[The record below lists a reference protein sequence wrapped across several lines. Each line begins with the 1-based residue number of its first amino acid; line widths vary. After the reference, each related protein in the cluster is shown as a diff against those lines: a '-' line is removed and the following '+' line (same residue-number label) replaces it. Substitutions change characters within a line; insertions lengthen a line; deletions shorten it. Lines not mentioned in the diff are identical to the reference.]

1 MIQLLTG
8 GVGASVAGAWLRPI
22 SFTTGV
28 YRNRLSYTL
37 VPVSEEDQLSLSR
50 RMVRAA
56 RGLTMDQLPAEVV
69 AKVKIGLL
77 DMLSC
82 AFEARDL
89 PWGCQAIRMASAA
102 NGKAT
107 VIGTPVHASPAEAAF
122 ANATLGHGLVRE
134 DMHAGAVSHLG
145 VVIFPTLLALA
156 QQQKASGCDFILGA
170 VCGYEIGAA
179 VGRAIMDQE
188 MVRRFRPTGITGPL
202 AGAIAGSRLLGL
214 GEEATISSLGF
225 AANATGG
232 LNEWPYCGGD
242 EMFFHPGFAARNAV
256 TAVELAMLGARAS
269 ESALDGRAG
278 LFAGLGKTDCISR
291 VAPFSGETFE
301 ILSVYYKP
309 APACN
314 YAQTACQAALALAMQ
329 DGFRSSDV
337 EYIVVKASAEAV
349 GYPGCDYA
357 GPFERILQ
365 AKMSIQYCVAA
376 TLARGVIAE
385 SNYRGL
391 DDPEVARLASITKLE
406 TDAAFTEAYPG
417 AQGTELVVGMR
428 DGSSMRKK
436 LDDVIPA
443 TDNQIRARFRSA
455 CANWRAIEEMV
466 DKLEEQEDVGA
477 LGGLAA

>member
-1 MIQLLTG
+1 M
-8 GVGASVAGAWLRPI
+8 
-22 SFTTGV
+22 
-28 YRNRLSYTL
+28 
-37 VPVSEEDQLSLSR
+37 SLSR

-56 RGLTMDQLPAEVV
+56 RGLVMDQLPPEAI
-69 AKVKIGLL
+69 AKAKIGLL
-77 DMLSC
+77 DLFSC

-89 PWGCQAIRMASAA
+89 PWGCQAIRMASSAS
-102 NGKAT
+102 GKAT
-107 VIGTPVHASPAEAAF
+107 VIGTTVRSSPPEAAF

-134 DMHAGAVSHLG
+134 DMHTGAVSHLG
-145 VVIFPTLLALA
+145 VVIFPSLLALA
-156 QQQKASGCDFILGA
+156 QQQKASGRDFILGA

-214 GEEATISSLGF
+214 DEDAAVSALGF

-242 EMFFHPGFAARNAV
+242 EMFFHPGFAARSAV
-256 TAVELAMLGARAS
+256 TSVELASLGARAS

-278 LFAGLGKTDCISR
+278 LFAGLNKTDRIAH
-291 VAPFSGETFE
+291 VAPFSGGPLE

-314 YAQTACQAALALAMQ
+314 YAQTACQAALAVALEH
-329 DGFRSSDV
+329 GFRSSDI
-337 EYIVVKASAEAV
+337 ESIVVKASAAAV

-376 TLARGVIAE
+376 TLARGAIEE
-385 SNYRGL
+385 SNYHCL
-391 DDPEVARLASITKLE
+391 DDQEVNRLAGVVKLE
-406 TDAAFTEAYPG
+406 TDPGFTAAYPG
-417 AQGTELVVGMR
+417 AQGSEVIVNFGGRTARSRM
-428 DGSSMRKK
+428 
-436 LDDVIPA
+436 DDVIPA
-443 TDNQIRARFRSA
+443 TPDQIRARFRSA
-455 CANWRAIEEMV
+455 CANWRVIEEIV
-466 DKLEEQEDVGA
+466 EKLEEQEDMSV
-477 LGGLAA
+477 LSGGLAG

>member
-1 MIQLLTG
+1 MLKI
-8 GVGASVAGAWLRPI
+8 
-22 SFTTGV
+22 
-28 YRNRLSYTL
+28 
-37 VPVSEEDQLSLSR
+37 SLSR

-56 RGLTMDQLPAEVV
+56 RGLTMDQLPPEVI

-89 PWGCQAIRMASAA
+89 PWGCQAIRMAGAA
-102 NGKAT
+102 SGQAT
-107 VIGTPVHASPAEAAF
+107 VIGTPLRTSPAEAAF

-134 DMHAGAVSHLG
+134 DMHPGAVSHLG

-156 QQQKASGCDFILGA
+156 QKQKASGRDFILGA
-170 VCGYEIGAA
+170 VSGYEIGAA

-214 GEEATISSLGF
+214 EEDATVSALGF

-256 TAVELAMLGARAS
+256 TAVDLAALGAHAS

-278 LFAGLGKTDCISR
+278 LFSGLNKTDCIPR
-291 VAPFSGETFE
+291 VAPFSGGPLE

-314 YAQTACQAALALAMQ
+314 YAQTAYQAALALAMQ
-329 DGFRSSDV
+329 DGFRSGDIES
-337 EYIVVKASAEAV
+337 IVVKASSAAV
-349 GYPGCDYA
+349 GYPGCDYP

-376 TLARGVIAE
+376 TLAHGVIAE
-385 SNYRGL
+385 SNYRSL
-391 DDPEVARLASITKLE
+391 DDPEVKRLASITQLE
-406 TDAAFTEAYPG
+406 SDAAFSAAYPG
-417 AQGTELVVGMR
+417 AQGSEVIVNFRGRTA
-428 DGSSMRKK
+428 SSRMQ
-436 LDDVIPA
+436 DVIPA
-443 TDNQIRARFRSA
+443 TPDQIRARFRSA
-455 CANWRAIEEMV
+455 CANWQAIEEMV
-466 DKLEEQEDVGA
+466 DTLEQQEDVGA
-477 LGGLAA
+477 LGGLAG